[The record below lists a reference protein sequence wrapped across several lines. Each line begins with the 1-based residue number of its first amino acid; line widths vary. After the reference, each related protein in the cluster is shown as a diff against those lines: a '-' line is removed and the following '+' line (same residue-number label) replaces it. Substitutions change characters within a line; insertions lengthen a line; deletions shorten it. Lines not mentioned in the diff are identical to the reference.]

1 MRPGGTARSLS
12 RKREGVMDLQ
22 HGRLPLPLAGEGRGE
37 GGAFHMR
44 CVVAIAGDHRS

>member
-37 GGAFHMR
+37 GG
-44 CVVAIAGDHRS
+44 VTTPVAPRAYV